1 MSGFVGKM
9 ASAGTRAVTVSGPKL
24 ALKILQ
30 QISVKL
36 GWLMN
41 KSLLS
46 MHIIFFPDLK
56 IPNVANWSKPRLSKF
71 WYYAKVELIPP
82 TPAEFPKISKGISD
96 IVASAKTGKWKQLT
110 VREAWLNTLVAVE
123 VCFWF
128 FIGEQIGRRSLIG
141 YNIDLAVEPP
151 KHNII

>member
-24 ALKILQ
+24 AL
-30 QISVKL
+30 
-36 GWLMN
+36 
-41 KSLLS
+41 
-46 MHIIFFPDLK
+46 
-56 IPNVANWSKPRLSKF
+56 NVANWSKPRLSKF